1 MPQVLAFRNPSCLGF
16 WDEQQI
22 TPSPHLRAEKARGR
36 GSKSQLEKA
45 QRTACGQASCGQVS
59 SRRGQAT
66 TVSSV
71 VLALGCCAFFSEY
84 LRVAIKKRLNINA
97 HIFQH
102 VPVKT
107 L

>member
-16 WDEQQI
+16 WDEQQN

-45 QRTACGQASCGQVS
+45 QRTACGQAP

-66 TVSSV
+66 TVS
-71 VLALGCCAFFSEY
+71 LQF
-84 LRVAIKKRLNINA
+84 
-97 HIFQH
+97 
-102 VPVKT
+102 
-107 L
+107 